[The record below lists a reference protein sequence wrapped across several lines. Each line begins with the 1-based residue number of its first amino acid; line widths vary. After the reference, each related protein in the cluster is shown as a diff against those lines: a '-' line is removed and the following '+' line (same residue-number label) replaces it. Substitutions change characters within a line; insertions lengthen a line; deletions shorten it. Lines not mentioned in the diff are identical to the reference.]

1 MRTESEIIHRIWS
14 RLPTQRAGI
23 KPPWLRLGVG
33 DDAAVIRASV
43 LSGRYKHTA
52 SELVLSCDA
61 FLESVHFLAGTHTA
75 DAIGYKAVARATS
88 DLAAMGASPRFFM
101 LSLALPAN
109 RSGKWLDAV
118 LVGMARA
125 AREFGMILI
134 GGDTSRNATVVMNFT
149 VAGEVA
155 AGRALTRA
163 GARPGD
169 AIYVSGRLGAAQ
181 LGLEL
186 IQRGLH
192 RDARWKRLL
201 VPHLRPRIQLD
212 LGRWLTG
219 GSKNQPIAS
228 AAIDTSDGLS
238 TDLAH
243 ICEAS
248 GVKAQIFAAQ
258 IPTVQVPASL
268 RRQQFDP
275 LELALHSG
283 DDYQL
288 LFTASQAHRIPA
300 SFRGTSIARIGEIA
314 RGSSRRGRHLIE
326 LVNASGQKSQ
336 LIAKGWDS
344 FRIR

>member
-14 RLPTQRAGI
+14 RLPTQRAES
-23 KPPWLRLGVG
+23 KPSWLRLGVG
-33 DDAAVIRASV
+33 DDAAVIRQSV
-43 LSGRYKHTA
+43 LSERGKHSA
-52 SELVLSCDA
+52 PELVLSCDA
-61 FLESVHFLAGTHTA
+61 FLENVHFLADPDPT
-75 DAIGYKAVARATS
+75 DAIGYKALARATS

-134 GGDTSRNATVVMNFT
+134 GGDTSRNTTVVMNFT
-149 VAGEVA
+149 VGGEVA
-155 AGRALTRA
+155 AGRALIRA

-201 VPHLRPRIQLD
+201 APHLRPRIQLG
-212 LGRWLTG
+212 LGRWLAG
-219 GSKNQPIAS
+219 GNKNQPIAS

-248 GVKAQIFAAQ
+248 GVKARIFAAQ
-258 IPTVQVPASL
+258 IPKVQIPQPL
-268 RRQQFDP
+268 RRQEFDP
-275 LELALHSG
+275 LELALHG
-283 DDYQL
+283 GEDYQL
-288 LFTASQAHRIPA
+288 LFTASQAHRIPV
-300 SFRGTSIARIGEIA
+300 SYRGTSITRIGEIVKGGS
-314 RGSSRRGRHLIE
+314 RGGSHLIE
-326 LVNASGQKSQ
+326 LVDASGRKSE

-344 FRIR
+344 FRGN